1 MEVIIWQCYC
11 PSSLNPNTTPNLQLR
26 GKIEE
31 KGEKKGND
39 CKCRSHMF
47 FIHHKSLLGR
57 FKNGTEWAI
66 LQCHL
71 ELKYPLCVGHSLY
84 TYEI

>member
-1 MEVIIWQCYC
+1 MEVITWQCYC
-11 PSSLNPNTTPNLQLR
+11 PSSLNPNTTPDLQLR

-31 KGEKKGND
+31 KGEKKEMTANVEAI
-39 CKCRSHMF
+39 CSL
-47 FIHHKSLLGR
+47 FITIGR

-71 ELKYPLCVGHSLY
+71 ELKYTLCVGHSLY